1 MDQNARIYVAG
12 GSTPIGR
19 ALLERLRAEGFRRIV
34 GAPPD
39 EADLTDAGRVA
50 SFFAWE
56 RPQYVFLAAGRSGG
70 IGANRDRPADLML
83 DNLLVAAHVIRAA
96 HRSRSREAAF
106 TCASSCSY
114 PQAGSQPMRPESLLA
129 GPPEPTSDAYGVA
142 KLAGW
147 KLCQAYRRQYGAPFI
162 TAIPANAFG
171 PFDDFSPDGGHVI
184 PALMRR
190 MHEAKVRGGKSVVV
204 WGCGRPLRE
213 FLYVR
218 DLADACLFVMRRYD
232 GERPINLGGGAEHS
246 IAATARLIA
255 DVVGY
260 RGRIVFD
267 AGKPDG
273 APRKALDSGELLA
286 LGWRPA
292 TDFRTALEETYTWF
306 CTHEA
311 TGGRPNVRAAV

>member
-1 MDQNARIYVAG
+1 MEQNARIFVAG
-12 GSTPIGR
+12 GSTLIGR
-19 ALLERLRAEGFRRIV
+19 ALLERLRAGGFRRVV

-39 EADLTDAGRVA
+39 EPDLTDAGRVA
-50 SFFAWE
+50 AFFAWQ
-56 RPQYVFLAAGRSGG
+56 RPQYVFLTAGRSGG
-70 IGANRDRPADLML
+70 IGANRDRPAELMI
-83 DNLLVAAHVIRAA
+83 DNMLVTAHVIRAA
-96 HRSRSREAAF
+96 HRSGVSRLLYL
-106 TCASSCSY
+106 ASSCGY
-114 PQAGSQPMRPESLLA
+114 PRLAPQPMRPESLLA
-129 GPPEPTSDAYGVA
+129 GPPEPTSDAYAVA

-147 KLCQAYRRQYGAPFI
+147 KLCQAYRRQYGATFV

-190 MHEAKVRGGKSVVV
+190 MHEAKLRGDASVVV
-204 WGCGRPLRE
+204 WGSGRPLRE

-218 DLADACLFVMRRYD
+218 DLADACLFLMRRYD
-232 GERPINLGGGAEHS
+232 GEGPFNLGGGTEHS
-246 IAATARLIA
+246 IAETARRIA
-255 DVVGY
+255 EVVGY
-260 RGRIVFD
+260 RGQIAFD
-267 AGKPDG
+267 AAKPDG

-311 TGGRPNVRAAV
+311 TEGRPNVRAAV